1 MSFVESIK
9 LAFNSLMA
17 NKLRFFLTM
26 LGIII
31 GISSVITITTIGH
44 SLEKTISK
52 SLNEAGTNLIEVY
65 TTFTG
70 DEEEYYEPEDGY
82 IPAELVNQFLEEYPD
97 EFELYQN
104 NQLTGGTILNPEG
117 KEVKYSIYANSQG
130 AIQTAKLKILRGRNI
145 TKADQDR
152 GSRVCVVSDKFI
164 EKYFTNGENPIEQN
178 ITLTIPE
185 YSDET
190 FTIIGTYEYH
200 EQKFM
205 GISLGDDSET
215 PIYIPYLAYTNITRE
230 QVDSYEYLTFMWNT
244 KYDFDEL
251 NAKLEDFFTSNYE
264 NDRFAIETYNMNSMF
279 DEITKVIGYIT
290 IAISVIAAI
299 SLLVG
304 GVGVMNIM
312 LVSVIERTR
321 EIGIEKALG
330 ATNKDIKHQFLIE
343 SVTICLIGGIIGIL
357 IGIFNGFLIGKIIEN
372 VMSSKDTIIFS
383 ISPNPGAIIISTLFS
398 ILIGVFFGSY
408 PANKAAK
415 LNPID
420 ALRYE

>member
-1 MSFVESIK
+1 MSFIECLK
-9 LAFNSLMA
+9 LAINSLMS

-52 SLNEAGTNLIEVY
+52 SLNDAGTNIIEVY
-65 TTFTG
+65 TEYIG

-82 IPAELVNQFLEEYPD
+82 ISAELVDEFLEMYPD
-97 EFELYQN
+97 EFELYQQA
-104 NQLTGGTILNPEG
+104 QLSGGKIINPEG
-117 KEVKYSIYANSQG
+117 KEVKYSITAGTQG
-130 AIQTAKLKILRGRNI
+130 VIETNKLKMLRGRNI
-145 TKADQDR
+145 NDKDQER
-152 GSRVCVVSDKFI
+152 GSRVCVVSDKFV
-164 EKYFTNGENPIEQN
+164 EKYFGENEYPIEKN

-185 YSDET
+185 YSDEE

-200 EQKFM
+200 EKNFM
-205 GISLGDDSET
+205 GLSLSDDSET

-230 QVDSYEYLTFMWNT
+230 QHESYDYLMFMWNT
-244 KYDFDEL
+244 KYKFEDL
-251 NAKLEDFFTSNYE
+251 NSKLEDYFFSNYTNE
-264 NDRFAIETYNMNSMF
+264 KFELKTFNMNSMF

-330 ATNKDIKHQFLIE
+330 ATNKDIKNQFLIE
-343 SVTICLIGGIIGIL
+343 SITICLIGGIIGIL
-357 IGIFNGFLIGKIIEN
+357 LGIFNGFLIGKVIEAF
-372 VMSSKDTIIFS
+372 MSDKETIIFS
-383 ISPNPGAIIISTLFS
+383 ISPSPSAIVISTLFS
-398 ILIGVFFGSY
+398 IFIGVFFGSY
-408 PANKAAK
+408 PAKKAAK